1 MDVRG
6 MVWREGSSAIILIA
20 FAISA
25 HYSLRLP
32 FSFASVVM
40 ASAAWSLVLEESQTG
55 MQGADDCS
63 GAD

>member
-1 MDVRG
+1 
-6 MVWREGSSAIILIA
+6 MVWKEGSSAIALIA

-55 MQGADDCS
+55 M
-63 GAD
+63 